1 LSAALGEGKGPF
13 GALGATRLR
22 TLLVDDRGSVRAAV
36 RLAMEL
42 HGGFLVVA
50 EAAEGTTAV
59 ELARRHQPDL
69 VVLDLVMPGQ
79 GGLDALP
86 AIRAAA
92 PGAAIV
98 LLTASDDEVPPSAVD
113 QTRGLFD
120 KASDLSSLVDRMA
133 EATRST
139 SAA

>member
-1 LSAALGEGKGPF
+1 
-13 GALGATRLR
+13 
-22 TLLVDDRGSVRAAV
+22 
-36 RLAMEL
+36 MEL

-50 EAAEGTTAV
+50 EAADGATAV

-86 AIRAAA
+86 AIRAGA

-98 LLTASDDEVPPSAVD
+98 LLTASDDEVPRSAVD

-120 KASDLSSLVDRMA
+120 KASDLSSLVDRVA
-133 EATRST
+133 EATRG

>member
-1 LSAALGEGKGPF
+1 
-13 GALGATRLR
+13 
-22 TLLVDDRGSVRAAV
+22 
-36 RLAMEL
+36 MEL

-50 EAAEGTTAV
+50 EAADGRSGV

-79 GGLDALP
+79 SGLDAFP
-86 AIRAAA
+86 GIRVAA

-98 LLTASDDEVPPSAVD
+98 LLTASDDEVPSSAVD

-120 KASDLSSLVDRMA
+120 KASDLSSLVDRVA
-133 EATRST
+133 RATRST